1 MSPHSFALTL
11 VFGSALLAFW
21 LAARFP
27 HAGPSTLGYAI
38 LHTLAGFAAVR
49 AIPGFVD
56 VTTGLGGQ
64 ARLFIVSFGVFL
76 PLLTYAFLTGLWV
89 MRFIQRSLSGGLP

>member
-1 MSPHSFALTL
+1 MSPHSFALIL

-27 HAGPSTLGYAI
+27 GLAPSTLGYAI
-38 LHTLAGFAAVR
+38 LHALAGFAAVR
-49 AIPGFVD
+49 AIPDLVSAF
-56 VTTGLGGQ
+56 TGLGGR
-64 ARLFIVSFGVFL
+64 AGPFIVSFGIFL
-76 PLLTYAFLTGLWV
+76 PLMTYAFLTGLWV